1 MTKRTLTFASALLV
15 LPFLGIGCR
24 NLPVLSNTTTTNA
37 DTLNLNNEPAVN
49 ATNAPINV
57 PIQTN
62 SPQPVR
68 PTQQVELERLA
79 SSFAERYGSYS
90 NQSNYSNLES
100 LYFFMTDA
108 LKSETERFVATE
120 RAKRRDTSVYYG
132 LTTRA
137 VSVTTQ
143 VFAEKASYA
152 SFLVATVRR
161 ESIGSTSNTRTYSQ
175 NALIEFRN
183 IGGSWKVSKAAW
195 QKP

>member
-1 MTKRTLTFASALLV
+1 MTRRTPPVVFVLLV

-24 NLPVLSNTTTTNA
+24 NLPILSNTNTTNTDAFNANSEPVVNTTNA
-37 DTLNLNNEPAVN
+37 S
-49 ATNAPINV
+49 INV
-57 PIQTN
+57 PLQTN

-68 PTQQVELERLA
+68 PTQQAELERLA

-100 LYFFMTDA
+100 LYFFMTDS
-108 LKSETERFVATE
+108 LKSETERFVAAE
-120 RAKRRDTSVYYG
+120 RAKQRDTSVYYG

-143 VFAEKASYA
+143 AFTEKGNYA

-161 ESIGSTSNTRTYSQ
+161 ESIGSTNNTRSFTQ
-175 NALIEFRN
+175 NILIEFRT
-183 IGGSWKVSKAAW
+183 IGGSWKVSRATW

>member
-1 MTKRTLTFASALLV
+1 MTRRTPPVVFVLLV

-24 NLPVLSNTTTTNA
+24 NLPILSNTNTTNTDVFNANSEPVVNTTNA
-37 DTLNLNNEPAVN
+37 S
-49 ATNAPINV
+49 INV
-57 PIQTN
+57 PLQTN

-68 PTQQVELERLA
+68 PTQQAELERLA

-100 LYFFMTDA
+100 LYFFMTDS
-108 LKSETERFVATE
+108 LKSETERFVAAE
-120 RAKRRDTSVYYG
+120 RAKQRDTSVYYG

-143 VFAEKASYA
+143 AFTEKGNYA

-161 ESIGSTSNTRTYSQ
+161 ESIGSTNNTRSFTQ
-175 NALIEFRN
+175 NILIEFRT
-183 IGGSWKVSKAAW
+183 IGGSWKVSRATW